1 MIDWKQPAFFLE
13 LLVILTSSLVSVVVF
28 RRFRIPD
35 ILAYLF
41 AGALIGP
48 YALGL
53 VKDDA
58 NIRLFSDLGVTF
70 LLFDLGLEFSLPRLL
85 ALRRSVLGLGV
96 LQLSLTIAVMS
107 GVLIGLGG
115 YSSVAS
121 LVIAGALTVSSTV
134 IIVRELHELKLVNR
148 HHAQLSIGV
157 LVFQDLAAVVLLI
170 LIPALVVTPDQPV
183 FKQIAWT
190 LGSSL
195 IIGGFLLSVA
205 RWVLP
210 HVFYEITKFQSEE
223 IFVLTTLV
231 IVLLSGWLM
240 SAFGVSMALGAF
252 IIGVM
257 LGESEFR
264 HQVEMS
270 IRPFRDILMGLFFAS
285 LGMRLDIGLLSGE
298 WSMLLIGTVL
308 VVLGKWLITVISG
321 LIAGESFRTSCK
333 VGLLLA
339 QVSEFG
345 FALIALAT
353 QVGIL
358 EADTSSRVL
367 LIAWA
372 TMAVS
377 PLLIR
382 HNFEISEALAGMAG
396 LRLSARD
403 REREHIP
410 PDLSDHVILAGYGRV
425 GQMIGKFLR
434 TNDIPFIAMDI
445 DSEKVKKG
453 RKDGEMVIYGSCDR
467 IELLERCH
475 IAHARLAILTFK
487 SLKEAQRVV
496 SKIRS
501 SGYVLPI
508 IVRTQHHNDYTGLI
522 MAGANHVVP
531 EMFEAS
537 LLMAAEVLTML
548 GFSKSEVEEQIDAE
562 RRRHRHLRWTSARNR
577 EKV

>member
-28 RRFRIPD
+28 RRFRVPD

-53 VKDDA
+53 VKDDE

-85 ALRRSVLGLGV
+85 ALRRSVFGLGV
-96 LQLSLTIAVMS
+96 LQLTLTIAVLF
-107 GVLIGLGG
+107 GVLIGFGG
-115 YSSVAS
+115 HSSAAS
-121 LVIAGALTVSSTV
+121 LVIAGALTVSSTA
-134 IIVRELHELKLVNR
+134 IIVRELHELKLFNR
-148 HHAQLSIGV
+148 HHAQLSVGV
-157 LVFQDLAAVVLLI
+157 LVLQDLAAAMLLI
-170 LIPALVVTPDQPV
+170 LIPALAVTPDQPV
-183 FKQIAWT
+183 YRQIAWT

-195 IIGGFLLSVA
+195 LLGGFLLGVA

-210 HVFYEITKFQSEE
+210 YVFYEITKIQSEE

-240 SAFGVSMALGAF
+240 SAFGLSMALGAF

-285 LGMRLDIGLLSGE
+285 LGMKLDIGLLSGE
-298 WSMLLIGTVL
+298 WSMLLAGTVL
-308 VVLGKWLITVISG
+308 VVVCKWAMTVVSALIV
-321 LIAGESFRTSCK
+321 GESFNTACK
-333 VGLLLA
+333 SGLLLA

-353 QVGIL
+353 EVGVL
-358 EADTSSRVL
+358 STDTSSRVL

-372 TMAVS
+372 TMALS
-377 PLLIR
+377 PVLIR
-382 HNFEISEALAGMAG
+382 YNFEISEVLAGMG
-396 LRLSARD
+396 GRRLSARD
-403 REREHIP
+403 REREHVP
-410 PDLSDHVILAGYGRV
+410 PDLAGHVILAGYGRV

-434 TNDIPFIAMDI
+434 ANDIPFIAMDM
-445 DSEKVKKG
+445 DSEQVKKG
-453 RKDGEMVIYGSCDR
+453 RKNGELVIYGSCDR

-475 IAHARLAILTFK
+475 IDRARLAILTFK
-487 SLKEAQRVV
+487 SLKEAQRAV

-508 IVRTQHHNDYTGLI
+508 IVRTQHHSDYTGLI

-537 LLMAAEVLTML
+537 LLIAAEVLTML
-548 GFSKSEVEEQIDAE
+548 GFPKAEVEEQIDAE
-562 RRRHRHLRWTSARNR
+562 RKSHRHLRWTSRLG
-577 EKV
+577 

>member
-13 LLVILTSSLVSVVVF
+13 LLVILTSSLVSVVIF

-41 AGALIGP
+41 AGAVIGP

-85 ALRRSVLGLGV
+85 ALRRSVFGLGV
-96 LQLSLTIAVMS
+96 LQLTLTIAVMS
-107 GVLIGLGG
+107 GVLIWFGG
-115 YSSVAS
+115 YSSAAS
-121 LVIAGALTVSSTV
+121 LVIAGALTVSSTA
-134 IIVRELHELKLVNR
+134 IIVRELNELRLINR
-148 HHAQLSIGV
+148 HHAQLSISV
-157 LVFQDLAAVVLLI
+157 SILQDLAAVILLI
-170 LIPALVVTPDQPV
+170 LIPALAVTPDQPV
-183 FKQIAWT
+183 YRQIAWT

-195 IIGGFLLSVA
+195 LLGGFLLGVA

-210 HVFYEITKFQSEE
+210 HVFYEITKIQSEE

-240 SAFGVSMALGAF
+240 SAFGLSMALGAF

-285 LGMRLDIGLLSGE
+285 LGMKLDIGLLSGE
-298 WSMLLIGTVL
+298 WSMLLIGTAL
-308 VVLGKWLITVISG
+308 VVLGKWAITVASA
-321 LIAGESFRTSCK
+321 LIVGESFPTACK
-333 VGLLLA
+333 AGLLLA

-353 QVGIL
+353 EVGIL
-358 EADTSSRVL
+358 ATDTSSRVL

-372 TMAVS
+372 TMVLS
-377 PLLIR
+377 PVLIR
-382 HNFEISEALAGMAG
+382 YNFEISEALAGMAG
-396 LRLSARD
+396 QRFSARD
-403 REREHIP
+403 RESEHVP

-425 GQMIGKFLR
+425 GQMIGRFLR
-434 TNDIPFIAMDI
+434 TNQIPFIAMDI
-445 DSEKVKKG
+445 DSEQVKKG
-453 RKDGEMVIYGSCDR
+453 RKDGELVIYGSCER

-475 IAHARLAILTFK
+475 IARARLAILTFK
-487 SLKEAQRVV
+487 SLKEAQRAV

-501 SGYVLPI
+501 SGYALPI
-508 IVRTQHHNDYTGLI
+508 IVRTQHHSDYTGLI

-537 LLMAAEVLTML
+537 LLIAAEVLTML
-548 GFSKSEVEEQIDAE
+548 GFSKGEVEEQIDAE
-562 RRRHRHLRWTSARNR
+562 RKRHRHLRWTSRLG
-577 EKV
+577 

>member
-41 AGALIGP
+41 AGAVIGP

-85 ALRRSVLGLGV
+85 ALRRSVFGLGV
-96 LQLSLTIAVMS
+96 LQLTLTIAVMS
-107 GVLIGLGG
+107 GVLIWFGG
-115 YSSVAS
+115 YSSAAS
-121 LVIAGALTVSSTV
+121 LVIAGALTVSSTA
-134 IIVRELHELKLVNR
+134 IIVRELNELRLINR
-148 HHAQLSIGV
+148 HHAQLSISV
-157 LVFQDLAAVVLLI
+157 SILQDLAAVILLI
-170 LIPALVVTPDQPV
+170 LIPALAVTPDQPV
-183 FKQIAWT
+183 YRQIAWT

-195 IIGGFLLSVA
+195 LLGGFLLGVA

-210 HVFYEITKFQSEE
+210 HVFYEITKIQSEE

-240 SAFGVSMALGAF
+240 SAFGLSMALGAF

-285 LGMRLDIGLLSGE
+285 LGMKLDIGLLSGE
-298 WSMLLIGTVL
+298 WSMLLIGTAL
-308 VVLGKWLITVISG
+308 VVLGKWAITVASA
-321 LIAGESFRTSCK
+321 LIVGESFPTACK
-333 VGLLLA
+333 AGLLLA

-353 QVGIL
+353 EVGIL
-358 EADTSSRVL
+358 ATDTSSRVL

-372 TMAVS
+372 TMVLS
-377 PLLIR
+377 PVLIR
-382 HNFEISEALAGMAG
+382 YNFEISEALAGMAG
-396 LRLSARD
+396 QRFSARD
-403 REREHIP
+403 RESEHIP

-425 GQMIGKFLR
+425 GQMIGRFLR
-434 TNDIPFIAMDI
+434 TNQISFIAMDI
-445 DSEKVKKG
+445 DSEQVKKG
-453 RKDGEMVIYGSCDR
+453 RKDGELVIYGSCDR

-475 IAHARLAILTFK
+475 IARARLAILTFK
-487 SLKEAQRVV
+487 SLKEAQRAV

-501 SGYVLPI
+501 SGYALPI
-508 IVRTQHHNDYTGLI
+508 IVRTQHHSDYTGLI

-537 LLMAAEVLTML
+537 LLIAAEVLTML
-548 GFSKSEVEEQIDAE
+548 GFSKGEVEEQIDAE
-562 RRRHRHLRWTSARNR
+562 RKRHRHLRWTSRLG
-577 EKV
+577 

>member
-41 AGALIGP
+41 AGAVIGP

-85 ALRRSVLGLGV
+85 ALRRSVFGLGV
-96 LQLSLTIAVMS
+96 LQLTLTIAVMS
-107 GVLIGLGG
+107 GVLIWFGG
-115 YSSVAS
+115 YSSAAS
-121 LVIAGALTVSSTV
+121 LVIAGALTVSSTA
-134 IIVRELHELKLVNR
+134 IIVRELNELRLINR
-148 HHAQLSIGV
+148 HHAQLSISV
-157 LVFQDLAAVVLLI
+157 SILQDLAAVILLI
-170 LIPALVVTPDQPV
+170 LIPALAVTPDQPV
-183 FKQIAWT
+183 YRQIAWT

-195 IIGGFLLSVA
+195 LLGGFLLGVA

-210 HVFYEITKFQSEE
+210 HVFYEITKIQSEE

-240 SAFGVSMALGAF
+240 SAFGLSMALGAF

-285 LGMRLDIGLLSGE
+285 LGMKLDIGLLSGE
-298 WSMLLIGTVL
+298 WSMLLIGTAL
-308 VVLGKWLITVISG
+308 VVLGKWAITVASA
-321 LIAGESFRTSCK
+321 LIVGESFPTACK
-333 VGLLLA
+333 AGLLLA

-353 QVGIL
+353 EVGIL
-358 EADTSSRVL
+358 ATDTSSRVL

-372 TMAVS
+372 TMVLS
-377 PLLIR
+377 PVLIR
-382 HNFEISEALAGMAG
+382 YNFEISEALAGMAG
-396 LRLSARD
+396 QRFSARD
-403 REREHIP
+403 RESEHVP

-425 GQMIGKFLR
+425 GQMIGRFLR
-434 TNDIPFIAMDI
+434 TNQISFIAMDI
-445 DSEKVKKG
+445 DSEQVKKG
-453 RKDGEMVIYGSCDR
+453 RKDGELVIYGSCER

-475 IAHARLAILTFK
+475 IARARLAILTFK
-487 SLKEAQRVV
+487 SLKEAQRAV

-501 SGYVLPI
+501 SGYALPI
-508 IVRTQHHNDYTGLI
+508 IVRTQHHSDYTGLI

-537 LLMAAEVLTML
+537 LLIAAEVLTML
-548 GFSKSEVEEQIDAE
+548 GFSKGEVEEQIDAE
-562 RRRHRHLRWTSARNR
+562 RKRHRHLRWTSRLG
-577 EKV
+577 

>member
-41 AGALIGP
+41 AGAVIGP

-85 ALRRSVLGLGV
+85 VLRRSVFGLGV
-96 LQLSLTIAVMS
+96 LQLTLTIAVMS
-107 GVLIGLGG
+107 GVLIWFGG
-115 YSSVAS
+115 YSSAAS
-121 LVIAGALTVSSTV
+121 LVIAGALTVSSTA
-134 IIVRELHELKLVNR
+134 IIVRELNELRLINR
-148 HHAQLSIGV
+148 HHAQLSISV
-157 LVFQDLAAVVLLI
+157 SILQDLAAVILLI
-170 LIPALVVTPDQPV
+170 LIPALAVTPDQPV
-183 FKQIAWT
+183 YRQIAWT

-195 IIGGFLLSVA
+195 LLGGFLLGVA

-210 HVFYEITKFQSEE
+210 HVFYEITKIQSEE

-240 SAFGVSMALGAF
+240 SAFGLSMALGAF

-285 LGMRLDIGLLSGE
+285 LGMKLDIGLLSGE
-298 WSMLLIGTVL
+298 WSMLLIGTAL
-308 VVLGKWLITVISG
+308 AVLGKWAITVASA
-321 LIAGESFRTSCK
+321 LIVGESFPTACK
-333 VGLLLA
+333 AGLLLA

-353 QVGIL
+353 EVGIL
-358 EADTSSRVL
+358 ATDTSSRVL

-372 TMAVS
+372 TMVLS
-377 PLLIR
+377 PVLIR
-382 HNFEISEALAGMAG
+382 YNFEISEALAGMAG
-396 LRLSARD
+396 QRFSARD
-403 REREHIP
+403 RESEHVP

-425 GQMIGKFLR
+425 GQMIGRFLR
-434 TNDIPFIAMDI
+434 TNQIPFIAMDI
-445 DSEKVKKG
+445 DSEQVKKG
-453 RKDGEMVIYGSCDR
+453 RKDGELVIYGSCER

-475 IAHARLAILTFK
+475 IARARLAILTFK
-487 SLKEAQRVV
+487 SLKEAQRAV

-501 SGYVLPI
+501 SGYALPV
-508 IVRTQHHNDYTGLI
+508 IVRTQHHSDYTGLI

-537 LLMAAEVLTML
+537 LLIAAEVLTML
-548 GFSKSEVEEQIDAE
+548 GFSKGEVEEQIDAE
-562 RRRHRHLRWTSARNR
+562 RKRHRHLRWTSRLG
-577 EKV
+577 

>member
-41 AGALIGP
+41 AGAVIGP

-85 ALRRSVLGLGV
+85 ALRRSVFGLGV
-96 LQLSLTIAVMS
+96 LQLTLTIAVMS
-107 GVLIGLGG
+107 GVLIWFGG
-115 YSSVAS
+115 YSSAAS
-121 LVIAGALTVSSTV
+121 LVIAGALTVSSTA
-134 IIVRELHELKLVNR
+134 IIVRELNELRLINR
-148 HHAQLSIGV
+148 HHAQLSISV
-157 LVFQDLAAVVLLI
+157 SILQDLAAVILLI
-170 LIPALVVTPDQPV
+170 LIPALAVTPDQPV
-183 FKQIAWT
+183 YRQIAWT

-195 IIGGFLLSVA
+195 LLGGFLLGVA

-210 HVFYEITKFQSEE
+210 HVFYEITKIQSEE

-240 SAFGVSMALGAF
+240 SAFGLSMALGAF

-285 LGMRLDIGLLSGE
+285 LGMKLDIGLLSGE
-298 WSMLLIGTVL
+298 WSMLLIGTAL
-308 VVLGKWLITVISG
+308 VVLGKWAITVASA
-321 LIAGESFRTSCK
+321 LIVGESFPTACK
-333 VGLLLA
+333 AGLLLA

-353 QVGIL
+353 EVGIL
-358 EADTSSRVL
+358 ATDTSSRVL

-372 TMAVS
+372 TMVLS
-377 PLLIR
+377 PVLIR
-382 HNFEISEALAGMAG
+382 YNFEISEALAGMAG
-396 LRLSARD
+396 QRFSARD
-403 REREHIP
+403 RESEHVP

-425 GQMIGKFLR
+425 GQMIGRFLR
-434 TNDIPFIAMDI
+434 TNQISFIAMDI
-445 DSEKVKKG
+445 DSEQVKKG
-453 RKDGEMVIYGSCDR
+453 RKDGELVIYGSCDR

-475 IAHARLAILTFK
+475 IARARLAILTFK
-487 SLKEAQRVV
+487 SLKEAQRAV

-501 SGYVLPI
+501 SGYALPI
-508 IVRTQHHNDYTGLI
+508 IVRTQHHSDYTGLI

-537 LLMAAEVLTML
+537 LLIAAEVLTML
-548 GFSKSEVEEQIDAE
+548 GFSKGEVEEQIDAE
-562 RRRHRHLRWTSARNR
+562 RKRHRHLRWTSRLG
-577 EKV
+577 

>member
-13 LLVILTSSLVSVVVF
+13 LLVILTSSLVSVVIF
-28 RRFRIPD
+28 RRLRIPD

-41 AGALIGP
+41 AGAVIGP

-85 ALRRSVLGLGV
+85 AMRRSVLGLGI
-96 LQLSLTIAVMS
+96 LQLTFTIAVLS
-107 GVLIGLGG
+107 GALIGFGG
-115 YSSVAS
+115 YSSIAS
-121 LVIAGALTVSSTV
+121 LVIAGALTVSSTA
-134 IIVRELHELKLVNR
+134 IIARELHELKLINR
-148 HHAQLSIGV
+148 HYARLSLSVSI
-157 LVFQDLAAVVLLI
+157 LQDLAAVVLLI
-170 LIPALVVTPDQPV
+170 LIPTLGAASDQAV
-183 FKQIAWT
+183 YRQIAWT
-190 LGSSL
+190 IGSTLFLG
-195 IIGGFLLSVA
+195 GLLLGVA

-210 HVFYEITKFQSEE
+210 RVFYEITKMQSEE

-240 SAFGVSMALGAF
+240 SAFGLSMALGAF

-264 HQVEMS
+264 HQVEVS

-285 LGMRLDIGLLSGE
+285 LGMKLDVGLLSGE
-298 WSMLLIGTVL
+298 WSLLLIGTAL
-308 VVLGKWLITVISG
+308 VVLGKWAMTVVSALII
-321 LIAGESFRTSCK
+321 GESFRTACK
-333 VGLLLA
+333 SGLLLA

-358 EADTSSRVL
+358 AADTSSRVL

-372 TMAVS
+372 TMVAS

-382 HNFEISEALAGMAG
+382 YNFEISEALAGVAG
-396 LRLSARD
+396 RRVSARD
-403 REREHIP
+403 NERDQIP
-410 PDLSDHVILAGYGRV
+410 VDLSDHVILAGYGRV

-434 TNDIPFIAMDI
+434 TNGVPFIAMDI
-445 DSEKVKKG
+445 DSEQVKKG
-453 RKDGEMVIYGSCDR
+453 RKEGELVIYGSCDR

-475 IAHARLAILTFK
+475 IARARLAILTFK

-508 IVRTQHHNDYTGLI
+508 IVRTQHHTDYTGLI

-537 LLMAAEVLTML
+537 LLIAAEVLTML
-548 GFSKSEVEEQIDAE
+548 GFSKAEVEDQIDTE
-562 RRRHRHLRWTSARNR
+562 RKRHRHLRWTSARNR
-577 EKV
+577 EAL